1 MRIGDF
7 VTHNGRLLVLV
18 GHDPMSVSDRQA
30 QVQDP
35 ATGKQFPVPFDE
47 LSAAPED
54 ADTAGGGPLG

>member
-7 VTHNGRLLVLV
+7 VIHNGRLLVLL

-35 ATGKQFPVPFDE
+35 ASGKPFHVPLDE
-47 LSAAPED
+47 LEPAPD
-54 ADTAGGGPLG
+54 DFTD

>member
-7 VTHNGRLLVLV
+7 VTHNGRLLVLL

-35 ATGKQFPVPFDE
+35 ASGAQFQVPFDE
-47 LSAAPED
+47 LEPAPD
-54 ADTAGGGPLG
+54 DLID

>member
-7 VTHNGRLLVLV
+7 VIHNGRLLVLL

-35 ATGKQFPVPFDE
+35 SDGRQFQVPFDE
-47 LSAAPED
+47 LEPAPED
-54 ADTAGGGPLG
+54 ITD